1 MNKIEKVQ
9 YWIALASDDLGAA
22 KAMLNS
28 KYYLH
33 VGFMCHLTIEK
44 ALKAAITHF
53 TDEIPPKIH
62 QLVKLATKAQIHDK
76 MTEEQRELLREL
88 NPLNV
93 EGRYP
98 EYKEGIAQT
107 LNNDR
112 CVQLIARTEALLC
125 WIKQELSLPLEDTQT
140 K

>member
-1 MNKIEKVQ
+1 MTTHEKVQ
-9 YWIALASDDLGAA
+9 YWLDLATTDLGAA
-22 KAMLNS
+22 KAMLKS

-62 QLVKLATKAQIHDK
+62 QLVKLAVKSGIHDK
-76 MTEEQRELLREL
+76 MSEEYRETLRRL
-88 NPLNV
+88 NPLNI

-98 EYKEGIAQT
+98 EYKEGISQT
-107 LNNDR
+107 LDNNK
-112 CVQLIARTEALLC
+112 CVQLIERTEELLC
-125 WIKQELSLPLEDTQT
+125 WINQQLSPPCEDIQT

>member
-1 MNKIEKVQ
+1 MNTNEKVK
-9 YWIALASDDLGAA
+9 YWLDLATTDLGAA
-22 KAMLNS
+22 KAMLKS

-44 ALKAAITHF
+44 SLKAAITHF

-62 QLVKLATKAQIHDK
+62 QLVKLATKANLHEK
-76 MTEEQRELLREL
+76 MSEEQRELLREL
-88 NPLNV
+88 NPLNI

-98 EYKEGIAQT
+98 EYKEGMAQT
-107 LNNDR
+107 LNNDK
-112 CVQLIARTEALLC
+112 CVQLIERTEDLLC
-125 WIKQELSLPLEDTQT
+125 WIKQQLSLPCEDTQT